1 MFGREFVNEGEKRR
15 GHLRR
20 VGAWAAAAAVAGCL
34 AVALPGAGG
43 ATTSASTGTATA
55 TAQSNLRFASP
66 IEGLDGEF
74 VGLSSRADVLAF
86 RKNIGPGA
94 SICKHYQGI
103 ARKDA
108 PDGTPY
114 LFITKSGNSSVCP
127 TDEENGVLFVV
138 KMGSRAKY
146 GERLKRNLYPYAS
159 PAGIVLPFD
168 PAIIPAEDRV
178 VAVVPLDGQ
187 DGRPHYR
194 HPGGMQLVDD
204 VLAIGTEVPAL
215 ASHSRA
221 TVLFF
226 DVSNPEEPKFIR
238 KFDPPDLDGT
248 ENAAFGAD
256 PVGLTPVKDA
266 NGKCCRYVLVSAG
279 GPGEGGDDLGN
290 AEVRFYLSDLDPGL
304 AKLKDP
310 TVANYAWTE
319 VGRFSEA
326 QIEACNPGFNWPTG
340 IPTQHQMLNFVRE
353 GNLDGRLYLYAGWR
367 DGSVANPLADED
379 EYIDLWRVHLQPGGL
394 PTGCPLDFVNQK
406 RVGLAGLGPAL
417 QGWGDNIDNGSFAA
431 GSGVHVTPSG
441 EVLVYVTDHRTT
453 IFGEYRRLGLV
464 RDSSPTMRPTARI
477 GGPFAVDEG
486 STVQLTGQA
495 EAPITKAYVQLF
507 EQRRAGIA
515 HTTAPRLNVEY
526 DERGVDH
533 FDDLCKLNLGNN
545 GVFDPCGDVFPDPLS
560 DEITSLRWFAPP
572 GCNIQANNYP
582 TRSDEFPGPGTV
594 ILRGTGQI
602 ETVEDL
608 AELRVTAAGAGAQPP
623 WAVTPPTDGAGTV
636 YDYDNTIEG
645 VTFYEA
651 YRADG
656 ALVRRHGCQ
665 SYYNKTFSLGW
676 DLDENGSFEA
686 GGTAVPF
693 SAAALDGPSVS
704 TVRSRATHPTDTS
717 PTGVGAAMT
726 VPVTVRNVAP
736 LIGTASVKDPL
747 GYELAGGSRFAIAG
761 VPLTLA
767 VTFSDPGR
775 ADTQTATV
783 DWGDGTPLDT
793 AFRSFSGAT
802 NGATGGLVDKHAF
815 TVPGT
820 HTIRATITDDDLDA
834 TPVELTVTVLS
845 LEDAIESLAEQLT
858 QLIAAATDPRVASAL
873 HAAREELIGNHTGKP
888 PTNGALD
895 KLEDEDPVDAITKLK
910 AAIASL
916 VTAEARG
923 AGDLT
928 ALKDMIGLVA
938 EGIATAAYSD
948 AEQAVDPPSAGEAR
962 ALASIAQLIAAGDQ
976 QLASHQYATAC
987 ETFRQASQKALDL
1000 TK

>member
-1 MFGREFVNEGEKRR
+1 MFGRRLVKESEAGAMRHVHR
-15 GHLRR
+15 RR
-20 VGAWAAAAAVAGCL
+20 VPVWAAVAAVAVGL

-43 ATTSASTGTATA
+43 ATGTAATATA
-55 TAQSNLRFASP
+55 TAESDQRFAST
-66 IEGLDGEF
+66 IEGLEGAF
-74 VGLSSRADVLAF
+74 VGLSRRADVLAF
-86 RKNIGPGA
+86 RKTMGPGA
-94 SICKHYQGI
+94 SLCRHYQGI

-108 PDGTPY
+108 TDGTPY

-127 TDEENGVLFVV
+127 GDEENGALFVV

-146 GERLKRNLYPYAS
+146 GERLRRNLYPYSS
-159 PAGIVLPFD
+159 PEGDV
-168 PAIIPAEDRV
+168 IPADDRV
-178 VAVVPLDGQ
+178 VAVVPFDGQ
-187 DGRPHYR
+187 NGRPHYR

-204 VLAIGTEVPAL
+204 VLAIGTEIPAEPGD
-215 ASHSRA
+215 SRA

-226 DVSNPEEPKFIR
+226 DVSNPEQPRFIR
-238 KFDPPDLDGT
+238 QFDPPDLDGP
-248 ENAAFGAD
+248 EDAGFGAD
-256 PVGLTPVKDA
+256 PVGLTPVKGAD
-266 NGKCCRYVLVSAG
+266 GKCCRYLMISAG
-279 GPGEGGDDLGN
+279 GPADGAGDHLGN
-290 AEVRFYLSDLDPGL
+290 AEVRFYLSELDPGL
-304 AKLKDP
+304 TKLKDA
-310 TVANYAWTE
+310 TVADYQWQE

-326 QIEACNPGFNWPTG
+326 EIEACNPGFNWPTG

-379 EYIDLWRVHLQPGGL
+379 EYIDLWRVHLQPGGI

-464 RDSSPTMRPTARI
+464 RDDSPTIRPNATI

-486 STVQLTGQA
+486 STVQLSGQA
-495 EAPITKAYVQLF
+495 EAPIQKAYVQLF
-507 EQRRAGIA
+507 EPRRAGIG
-515 HTTAPRLNVEY
+515 HTSAPWLNVEY
-526 DERGVDH
+526 DERNLDH
-533 FDDLCKLNLGNN
+533 FDDLCRLNLGNN
-545 GVFDPCGDVFPDPLS
+545 SVFDPCGDVFPDPLW
-560 DEITSLRWFAPP
+560 DEVTSLRWFAPP

-582 TRSDEFPGPGTV
+582 IRSDEFPGPGTV
-594 ILRGTGQI
+594 ILRGTGQV
-602 ETVEDL
+602 ETVDDL
-608 AELRVTAAGAGAQPP
+608 SELLVTHAPSGAQPP
-623 WAVTPPTDGAGTV
+623 WAVTPPSDGAGVV

-651 YRADG
+651 WRADG
-656 ALVRRHGCQ
+656 ALFRRHGCD

-676 DLDENGSFEA
+676 DLDANGSFEV
-686 GGTAVPF
+686 GGTSVQF
-693 SAAALDGPSVS
+693 SATALDGPSVAD
-704 TVRSRATHPTDTS
+704 TRARATHPTDTS
-717 PTGVGAAMT
+717 PTGVGAA
-726 VPVTVRNVAP
+726 VPVPVSVRNVAP

-747 GYELAGGSRFAIAG
+747 GYELPGGSRFAIAG
-761 VPLTLA
+761 VPVTLA
-767 VTFSDPGR
+767 VTFTDPGR

-783 DWGDGTPLDT
+783 DWGDGTPLHT
-793 AFRSFSGAT
+793 SFGSFSGAT
-802 NGATGGLVDKHAF
+802 NGAEGKLVDRHAF

-820 HTIRATITDDDLDA
+820 HTITTTITDDDLGA
-834 TPVELTVTVLS
+834 TPAALTVTVLS

-858 QLIAAATDPRVASAL
+858 QLIAATTDPRVASAL
-873 HAAREELIGNHTGKP
+873 GAARDELIGNHTGKP

-895 KLEDEDPVDAITKLK
+895 KLEDDDPVDAITKLK
-910 AAIASL
+910 AAIANL

-938 EGIATAAYSD
+938 EGIATAGYSD
-948 AEQAVDPPSAGEAR
+948 AEQAVHPPNAGEAR
-962 ALASIAQLIAAGDQ
+962 ALASIAQLIATGDQ
-976 QLASHQYATAC
+976 QLANDQYASAC
-987 ETFRQASQKALDL
+987 DTFRQATQRALDL